1 MCFLK
6 SKFLSNTSRTSL
18 WPDSFYIL
26 FIIVLTGVIFKGHNQ
41 LLHSDGSAKHHES
54 HSTAEHH
61 RHPVDRG
68 RGLGHSQFTLGGVW
82 RPLERHLGLRYS
94 QSRGNS
100 GVEAA
105 SVQASTVQHPRL
117 SFPHRA
123 LGRDTQ
129 LQTERLCEHTF
140 SHGQPSGSKAL
151 QWHGGFKRRVLC
163 LLRCEPAQ
171 GVV

>member
-1 MCFLK
+1 MESKTVQPELLRLLKQTSYSLWLFVNQFEQNIWKRLYKMCFLK

-100 GVEAA
+100 RVEAA
-105 SVQASTVQHPRL
+105 SVQPSTVQHPRL
-117 SFPHRA
+117 GIPHRV
-123 LGRDTQ
+123 LGRVT
-129 LQTERLCEHTF
+129 
-140 SHGQPSGSKAL
+140 
-151 QWHGGFKRRVLC
+151 
-163 LLRCEPAQ
+163 
-171 GVV
+171 